1 MTAEQKVRF
10 LTSQAELIERELG
23 TNSSSFHSFN
33 NNIILQLHSHKKT
46 ALSKGESRKAL
57 LKRNRKKTHVPLET
71 FLLDSQSSCKS
82 YLYSEGTERDEK
94 PYNYLLKG

>member
-1 MTAEQKVRF
+1 MEDEELFTLTFRKGGRCSREKRRAQIFEPYVEKEQ
-10 LTSQAELIERELG
+10 
-23 TNSSSFHSFN
+23 
-33 NNIILQLHSHKKT
+33 
-46 ALSKGESRKAL
+46 
-57 LKRNRKKTHVPLET
+57 KKTHVPLET